1 MDLHTSI
8 DGLIAN
14 LIGTV
19 RSDALAPASMGPD
32 HEAALIQEF
41 RWRFLVLLTATRMD
55 YDAFADA
62 FTDKEM

>member
-1 MDLHTSI
+1 MDLHSSI
-8 DGLIAN
+8 DGLLAN
-14 LIGTV
+14 LIGAV
-19 RSDALAPASMGPD
+19 RSDALAPMGPE

>member
-1 MDLHTSI
+1 MDLHSSI
-8 DGLIAN
+8 DGLIVN
-14 LIGTV
+14 LLGV
-19 RSDALAPASMGPD
+19 ARNEACLAPER
-32 HEAALIQEF
+32 EAELIQEF